1 MLDRKGINL
10 DAVIEIQVPDEI
22 IMERILG
29 RYACMKC
36 GQGYHDKF
44 QKPKV
49 YGVCDVCGGTDFFR
63 RVDDNKTTVQ
73 NRLVN
78 YRALTYPTIP
88 YYEKKGLLRCVDG
101 TGTIEAVSNK
111 VDSIL
116 GIK

>member
-1 MLDRKGINL
+1 MS
-10 DAVIEIQVPDEI
+10 AA
-22 IMERILG
+22 ERIFS
-29 RYACMKC
+29 AW
-36 GQGYHDKF
+36 
-44 QKPKV
+44 
-49 YGVCDVCGGTDFFR
+49 
-63 RVDDNKTTVQ
+63 VDDNKTTVQ